1 MNIFHVNE
9 QKLQSTTMIRS
20 TFVLATLLCSSD
32 AFTARIAPRTRYSGR
47 VFGDDVILA
56 AGGGFGTTKQ
66 GGGGGG
72 KKMKESE
79 KKKMQAKLLE
89 AYGGDIA
96 KGTEE
101 RIQAAMSMLP
111 PDLQLA
117 AKLYKQIQQWE
128 ARLSNM
134 SSLAQASIP
143 RQEVDGA
150 IRAKEELASIYKANG
165 LDDTD
170 MHNFYQRTTWD
181 ASADA
186 KSARAVM
193 FNMNK
198 DLEKRVDIACSYVA
212 EVVKKAGATGRALD
226 VGCGPGVLVPHLL
239 KAGLTA
245 KQITGTDLSPG
256 MIRNAQLQHRGID
269 FIASDFIKVF
279 DDKDGFDGIIFC
291 SALHDMP
298 DQRLA
303 LQKARALLRPGG
315 KMVILHAQGAEHVLG
330 QVKANPVMVRKG
342 LPSNEELNAM
352 NLGLKILV
360 PPPQPG
366 SKEDVERGY
375 LAVLSCE

>member
-1 MNIFHVNE
+1 
-9 QKLQSTTMIRS
+9 MIRS
-20 TFVLATLLCSSD
+20 TLIFAALLFSSD
-32 AFTARIAPRTRYSGR
+32 AFTARIAPRTRYFGR
-47 VFGDDVILA
+47 VFGDELILA
-56 AGGGFGTTKQ
+56 AGGSGFGTTKQ
-66 GGGGGG
+66 SGSGGG

-79 KKKMQAKLLE
+79 KKKMQAQLLE
-89 AYGGDIA
+89 KYGGDIA

-134 SSLAQASIP
+134 STLAQESIP

-150 IRAKEELASIYKANG
+150 IRAKEELASIYKENG

-186 KSARAVM
+186 KSARAAM

-198 DLEKRVDIACSYVA
+198 DLEKRVDRACSFVSEA
-212 EVVKKAGATGRALD
+212 VKNAGASGRALD
-226 VGCGPGVLVPHLL
+226 VGCGPGVLVPHLI

-245 KQITGTDLSPG
+245 KQITGTDLSPE
-256 MIRNAQLQHRGID
+256 MIRNAQLQHRGIN

-298 DQRLA
+298 DQALA
-303 LQKARALLRPGG
+303 LQKARTLLRPGG
-315 KMVILHAQGAEHVLG
+315 NIVILHAQGADHVLG
-330 QVKANPVMVRKG
+330 QVKANPVMVKKG
-342 LPSNEELNAM
+342 LPNSEELNAM
-352 NLGLKILV
+352 NLGLQILV
-360 PPPQPG
+360 SPPQPG
-366 SKEDVERGY
+366 SKDDAEKGY
-375 LAVLSCE
+375 LAVLSHE